1 MWNAFI
7 QIGFMI
13 GSVVNGPLSDR
24 FGRKRAMMTGA
35 VIAVIAITVIYL
47 SDRTGDINHR
57 RGAFLAGKTVLGIGL
72 SMMMSTCQTY
82 NSEIAP
88 PKLRGPLLSVFQFFL
103 VLGQLVAAVVAQS
116 QTPRGFQR
124 ISYRVC
130 FATQWAFAGL
140 AFVTAWLVPESPA
153 YLLRRGNVE
162 GARKS
167 FSRLQDPSTAD
178 ASVAAMQSILDHEKS
193 VESENRDATYW
204 ECFKGSNWRRT
215 RIIIYASIV
224 QQFLGITFVANGT
237 YFMILAGLS
246 PSSSIMVLEISLGL
260 GLLANIISWLLA
272 STVGRRRTLIGCAVG
287 LGVLWITVGVAGCFT
302 SPIALWY
309 VLIQVIS
316 ILV

>member
-1 MWNAFI
+1 
-7 QIGFMI
+7 
-13 GSVVNGPLSDR
+13 
-24 FGRKRAMMTGA
+24 MMAGA
-35 VIAVIAITVIYL
+35 IIAAIAILVIYL

-57 RGAFLAGKTVLGIGL
+57 RGTFLAGKTVLGIGL
-72 SMMMSTCQTY
+72 SIMMSTCQTY

-88 PKLRGPLLSVFQFFL
+88 PKLRGPLLSIFQFFL

-116 QTPRGFQR
+116 QTKIGLERL
-124 ISYRVC
+124 SYRVC

-140 AFVTAWLVPESPA
+140 AFIAAIFVPESPA

-162 GARKS
+162 SARKS
-167 FSRLQDPSTAD
+167 FARLHEPSTVEG
-178 ASVAAMQSILDHEKS
+178 SVVAMQSILEHEKQ
-193 VESENRDATYW
+193 VDNANRGATYW

-260 GLLANIISWLLA
+260 GLLANIIAWFLA
-272 STVGRRRTLIGCAVG
+272 STVGRRRTFVGCAIW
-287 LGVLWITVGVAGCFT
+287 LGVLWVSVGVAGCFT
-302 SPIALWY
+302 TQAALW
-309 VLIQVIS
+309 
-316 ILV
+316 